1 MDDSMHEALMR
12 WNWLVVWLGM
22 AVGLSGCL
30 RLDYRADPGK
40 ADVCLAKDTPVAAE
54 TPPAETAPAAAEGEG
69 HTSFWHRA
77 DLRTAEL
84 RSRMAKWRLQT
95 QDHIETVMDSS
106 LTKCVIIPVAVAGYV
121 CACMQ
126 GHGGQVHWPASPSE

>member
-1 MDDSMHEALMR
+1 MDVFSQENLMR
-12 WNWLVVWLGM
+12 WNWLAVWLGI
-22 AVGLSGCL
+22 AAGLSGCL

-40 ADVCLAKDTPVAAE
+40 ADFCLAKDKPAAAQA
-54 TPPAETAPAAAEGEG
+54 PPAETAPAAVEGEG

-77 DLRTAEL
+77 DLRTADL
-84 RSRMAKWRLQT
+84 RSRMAKWRQHT

-106 LTKCVIIPVAVAGYV
+106 LAKCAIFPVAVAAYV

-126 GHGGQVHWPASPSE
+126 GHGGELHWPASQSE